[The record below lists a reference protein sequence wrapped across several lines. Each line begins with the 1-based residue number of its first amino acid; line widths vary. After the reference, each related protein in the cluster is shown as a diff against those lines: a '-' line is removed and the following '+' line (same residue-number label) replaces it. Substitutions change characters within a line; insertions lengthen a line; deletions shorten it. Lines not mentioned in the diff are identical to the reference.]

1 MYHSHKTVSLFN
13 YSISERGGE
22 DLQLQSTVGIKT
34 QNPILCL
41 IFYELPS
48 YSAGRDSLLYIFIR
62 IQFKGLFPYY
72 VISYNKQGSFQMI
85 TKDYSKGPRVVGKD
99 YVLWKIQSMQESAT
113 MPHAHVF
120 CCTPQC

>member
-1 MYHSHKTVSLFN
+1 MSRGQGPCVGAGWRSPRPRTRPASRPASACEPAHTRTSEAAASVELFKL
-13 YSISERGGE
+13 SR
-22 DLQLQSTVGIKT
+22 
-34 QNPILCL
+34 
-41 IFYELPS
+41 
-48 YSAGRDSLLYIFIR
+48 LY
-62 IQFKGLFPYY
+62 KGLFPYY

>member
-1 MYHSHKTVSLFN
+1 MVKRGDGSGGGGRHQIGTGLVQMLETL
-13 YSISERGGE
+13 ERKMLGNF
-22 DLQLQSTVGIKT
+22 TAPIFGIM
-34 QNPILCL
+34 NCML
-41 IFYELPS
+41 LPA
-48 YSAGRDSLLYIFIR
+48 AGAGVK
-62 IQFKGLFPYY
+62 FKGLFPYY

>member
-1 MYHSHKTVSLFN
+1 MKIYGGLKSSEILFFLR
-13 YSISERGGE
+13 YADG
-22 DLQLQSTVGIKT
+22 LTLM
-34 QNPILCL
+34 
-41 IFYELPS
+41 
-48 YSAGRDSLLYIFIR
+48 
-62 IQFKGLFPYY
+62 GLFPYY